1 MNENRG
7 WSIVILCEILNLSRS
22 GYYKWLR
29 RESSSSEAENK
40 VIVEEISK
48 IYQQVNCIYDY
59 RRMTIQV
66 NKNLKSNYNKKRI
79 RRIMLKLGIQSI
91 IRRRRAAWKRSTP
104 MHVAENILNRQFDSV
119 TKPNQVWC
127 TDVTEFTYSNG
138 SKIYL
143 SALID
148 LFDKS
153 IISFVT
159 SARNDNEL
167 VMDTLKKAF
176 DKYPDSHPL
185 IHSDRGFQYTSN
197 QYKILQEKYG
207 FEISMSRVSKYL
219 DNQPIENF
227 WGTLKSESYYLNK
240 YPSKE
245 KLLNDIKEYIHFY
258 NHYRIMTKYDGLSP
272 IEYRTKF
279 VA

>member
-1 MNENRG
+1 M
-7 WSIVILCEILNLSRS
+7 EI
-22 GYYKWLR
+22 
-29 RESSSSEAENK
+29 ENK
-40 VIVEEISK
+40 MITEEISK
-48 IYQQVNCIYDY
+48 IHQKVNHIYGY

-66 NKNLKSNYNKKRI
+66 NKNLKATYNKKRI
-79 RRIMLKLGIQSI
+79 RRIMLKLGIQSV
-91 IRRRRAAWKRSTP
+91 IRRKKASWKRSTP
-104 MHVAENILNRQFDSV
+104 IHVAENILNRQFDSV

-127 TDVTEFTYSNG
+127 TDVTEFKCLDG

-143 SALID
+143 SALLD

-153 IISFVT
+153 IISYVT
-159 SARNDNEL
+159 SSRNDNEL

-176 DKYPDSHPL
+176 NTYPNSHPL
-185 IHSDRGFQYTSN
+185 IHSDRGYQYTSN
-197 QYKILQEKYG
+197 QYQLLKEKYG
-207 FEISMSRVSKYL
+207 FEISMSRVSRCL

-240 YPSKE
+240 RPNKE

-258 NHYRIMTKYDGLSP
+258 NHHRIMTKYDGLSP
-272 IEYRTKF
+272 IEYRTQS

>member
-1 MNENRG
+1 MNRNRG
-7 WSIVILCEILNLSRS
+7 WSIVILCEILKLSRS
-22 GYYKWLR
+22 GYYKWLKR
-29 RESSSSEAENK
+29 DISSSEAENK
-40 VIVEEISK
+40 IISEEISK
-48 IYQQVNCIYDY
+48 IYQQVNYIYGY
-59 RRMTIQV
+59 RRMTLQV

-91 IRRRRAAWKRSTP
+91 IRRKRAAWKISTP
-104 MHVAENILNRQFDSV
+104 IHVAENVLNRQFDSV

-127 TDVTEFTYSNG
+127 TDVTEFKCSDG

-159 SARNDNEL
+159 SARNDNAL

-176 DKYPDSHPL
+176 DKYPDSQPL

-207 FEISMSRVSKYL
+207 FKISMSRVSKCL

-240 YPSKE
+240 NLSKE
-245 KLLNDIKEYIHFY
+245 KLLNDIKEYIYFY
-258 NHYRIMTKYDGLSP
+258 NHHRIMTKYDGLSP